1 MLNIA
6 VVDPSPESAAET
18 LANKRAAARAAA
30 QEYHQL
36 KVEALHQVGRVM
48 SANGGWYTAKQIAD
62 ATGLTSGEAAAQFG
76 WGGNCKAATEAGL
89 YNRVHTE
96 ARTITRRFVEVG
108 VDGIPINDRI
118 YERHEHIIVYGADGV
133 DGITCNH

>member
-1 MLNIA
+1 MPNI
-6 VVDPSPESAAET
+6 VVIDPSPESAAET

-48 SANGGWYTAKQIAD
+48 SATGGWYTAKQIAD

-89 YNRVHTE
+89 HNHVHTDV
-96 ARTITRRFVEVG
+96 RRITRRFVEVDETGNLIDGRVYEQHRSVIVYGAEG
-108 VDGIPINDRI
+108 VDGIICSR
-118 YERHEHIIVYGADGV
+118 
-133 DGITCNH
+133 